1 MRRPAPGSALR
12 SSLLAALLLSL
23 AIPAGARAETIPA
36 LHRIVIDG
44 TINPATSELLAKTLR
59 AAREGQGG
67 AVVIELDTPGGI
79 LESTQEMVR
88 QILNSEVPVIVFVS
102 PRGARAASAGT
113 FILLAAHVA
122 AMAPGTRVGAA
133 HPVGA
138 SGEDIGGD
146 MRKKA
151 ENDTAAFI
159 ESIAKQRGRNAAW
172 AVKAVRE
179 STSITSD
186 EALRLRVIDL
196 VADGR
201 EDLAARLDGR
211 KVSTAR
217 GERTLRTKGA
227 PVVDHEMNLI
237 NRLIDTLSHPNIAV
251 LLFLGG
257 LLGLYVEFTNPGVIV
272 PGIVGGICLVLFLIS
287 AEVLPFNE
295 AGFVLVALGIGL
307 LVAELFV
314 TSFGLLFLGGIVSLT
329 LGLMLLFDTPDS
341 DLRVSFWSVLFP
353 AVLALTIFGVVILV
367 GVTRTMR
374 KDQQAGVEK
383 LVGSRGEASTDVSR
397 EAGKVFVSGEWWNAV
412 SEVPVRKGDRVIVT
426 EVRDMTLRVRPAREE
441 ET

>member
-1 MRRPAPGSALR
+1 VPRPSLRLSLLGAVLALALPAAAPGGPPR
-12 SSLLAALLLSL
+12 
-23 AIPAGARAETIPA
+23 AI
-36 LHRIVIDG
+36 HRIVIDG
-44 TINPATSELLAKTLR
+44 TINPATSELLAKTLK
-59 AAREGQGG
+59 AARDGNGE
-67 AVVIELDTPGGI
+67 AVLIELDTPGGI
-79 LESTQEMVR
+79 LESTQQMVR
-88 QILNSEVPVIVFVS
+88 QILNSDLPVIVFVS

-138 SGEDIGGD
+138 GGEDIGGD

-159 ESIAKQRGRNAAW
+159 ASIAKQRGRNAAW

-186 EALRLRVIDL
+186 EALKLGVIDL
-196 VADGR
+196 VADGP

-211 KVSTAR
+211 KVSTPR
-217 GERTLRTKGA
+217 GERTLRSRGA
-227 PVVDHEMNLI
+227 PIVDHEMTLI
-237 NRLIDTLSHPNIAV
+237 NRVIDTVSQPNIAV

-257 LLGLYVEFTNPGVIV
+257 LLGLYMEFTHPGLIF
-272 PGIVGGICLVLFLIS
+272 PGIAGGLCLILFFVS

-329 LGLMLLFDTPDS
+329 LGLMLLFDTPES

-353 AVLALTIFGVVILV
+353 AMLALAIFGAVILV
-367 GVTRTMR
+367 SVTRVMR
-374 KDQQAGVEK
+374 TRQHAGVEAM
-383 LVGSRGEASTDVSR
+383 VGSRGVARTEVSR
-397 EAGKVFVSGEWWNAV
+397 EQGKVFISGEWWNAV
-412 SEVPVRKGDRVIVT
+412 SEEPVSRGDPVIVT
-426 EVRDMTLRVRPAREE
+426 EVREMTLRVRPARRE